1 MERHRKNQAQPTSLC
16 FEGSSEPSHASIPP
30 QNRPTL
36 DEDIDQ
42 PKSKRSKSGKPKS
55 SKDKRAVK
63 QSNKG
68 LIGAVMTLSVVGM
81 LNYVGNTGGAGECNT
96 RFDQQNAN
104 IMPEDQ
110 FRDGYV
116 QNAKNDYTATF
127 GSGSMYIEEVRE
139 EEEQDPVIAM
149 DLTLDNNDWQLNEF
163 VPAKLDQTGTDMT
176 EYGHPNTLL
185 NTTATGSNGLTLEE
199 AKMAFNMRESFI
211 QRHVTPMSTMAD
223 ATELSTKDFT
233 TKSCNMWK
241 SSDAT
246 DLSLYPE
253 LSNKQCDSANIY

>member
-1 MERHRKNQAQPTSLC
+1 MERHRKNQAQPASLS

-30 QNRPTL
+30 QIRPNL

-42 PKSKRSKSGKPKS
+42 PKSKRSKPTVKPKYP
-55 SKDKRAVK
+55 KNRREVK

-116 QNAKNDYTATF
+116 
-127 GSGSMYIEEVRE
+127 
-139 EEEQDPVIAM
+139 
-149 DLTLDNNDWQLNEF
+149 
-163 VPAKLDQTGTDMT
+163 
-176 EYGHPNTLL
+176 
-185 NTTATGSNGLTLEE
+185 
-199 AKMAFNMRESFI
+199 
-211 QRHVTPMSTMAD
+211 
-223 ATELSTKDFT
+223 
-233 TKSCNMWK
+233 
-241 SSDAT
+241 
-246 DLSLYPE
+246 
-253 LSNKQCDSANIY
+253 

>member
-1 MERHRKNQAQPTSLC
+1 
-16 FEGSSEPSHASIPP
+16 
-30 QNRPTL
+30 
-36 DEDIDQ
+36 
-42 PKSKRSKSGKPKS
+42 
-55 SKDKRAVK
+55 
-63 QSNKG
+63 
-68 LIGAVMTLSVVGM
+68 
-81 LNYVGNTGGAGECNT
+81 
-96 RFDQQNAN
+96 
-104 IMPEDQ
+104 
-110 FRDGYV
+110 
-116 QNAKNDYTATF
+116 
-127 GSGSMYIEEVRE
+127 
-139 EEEQDPVIAM
+139 
-149 DLTLDNNDWQLNEF
+149 
-163 VPAKLDQTGTDMT
+163 MT